1 MPYKYSIQ
9 EEMDRDVWQII
20 AEADKKRKAK
30 EKKEERTICGIHLTG
45 NEVKMIQNIGANEL
59 NQNGSPSDPIYSDNL
74 KYGPNGQWLP
84 QSSFGGILSS
94 LSKKELVWTGFSNKE
109 SLVALTEKGTEVFNQ
124 I

>member
-1 MPYKYSIQ
+1 MPYRLSIDQ
-9 EEMDRDVWQII
+9 EMEQDIWQII
-20 AEADKKRKAK
+20 EEADKKRKAK

-94 LSKKELVWTGFSNKE
+94 LSKKELVWTGFSNRE

>member
-1 MPYKYSIQ
+1 MPYKLSIDQ
-9 EEMDRDVWQII
+9 EMEQDIWQII
-20 AEADKKRKAK
+20 MEADKKRKAK

-59 NQNGSPSDPIYSDNL
+59 NQNGSPSNPIYSDNL

-94 LSKKELVWTGFSNKE
+94 LSKKELVWTGFSNRE